1 MFEKLIN
8 LENRMKSI
16 LEQDRLLTEI
26 FGNITK
32 SIRENL
38 APEIIGEFTIE
49 GFNDLTP
56 SIDKYNVKG
65 IYFFEIKNNFK
76 FDGIELWKEDF
87 INRWEDDIYKH
98 RFVPNTRKVRLNKLN
113 ENKEWI
119 PLYLGKSRNVS
130 SRIKEH
136 INKELE
142 KNTFAMK
149 LKARENF
156 REELFRVSVLKI
168 DVNHYDWIVPLVEKE
183 LRNIYN
189 PIVGKQ

>member
-1 MFEKLIN
+1 
-8 LENRMKSI
+8 MKDI
-16 LEQDRLLTEI
+16 LEQDQLLTEI

-65 IYFFEIKNNFK
+65 IYFFEIKNNFM
-76 FDGIELWKEDF
+76 FDDIELWKEDF

-156 REELFRVSVLKI
+156 REELFRVSVLEI
-168 DVNHYDWIVPLVEKE
+168 DVTHYDWIVPLVEKE